1 MNSALL
7 ERYKEQ
13 LDKRDIRACDVT
25 AFSGKFG
32 SKNLKFHPTG
42 KTKSFHGLTC
52 IAWVDQ
58 ASESFRNLC
67 ALQNTMR
74 EALKKSDLDRFF
86 SFLVPE
92 SFHMTVCDI
101 EASPEPIRIRKIDTR
116 ITQVQEAFHQI
127 GIPGKVTGQIRRM
140 SLSSAITAL
149 VEFTGAEDLRKILDI
164 EKAIKQATHVN
175 VRDFLGHISL
185 AYLVQ
190 DPGSHIHTIKNIL
203 LECEKSYVP
212 EEVTFS
218 QVDLTYFPDMNEYIP
233 LVTLDLEKGTIS
245 APYVNNIQL
254 IKTVSLLLRATP
266 LFHPPEAL

>member
-7 ERYKEQ
+7 ERYKEK
-13 LDKRDIRACDVT
+13 LDKRDIRAFDVT
-25 AFSGKFG
+25 AFSGKLG

-42 KTKSFHGLTC
+42 ETKPFHGLTC

-67 ALQNTMR
+67 ILQNTIR
-74 EALKKSDLDRFF
+74 EEFKKFDLDRFF

-127 GIPGKVTGQIRRM
+127 NIQGKVTGQIRRM
-140 SLSSAITAL
+140 SLSSAVTAL
-149 VEFTGAEDLRKILDI
+149 VGFTEEENLRKVLDM

-175 VRDFLGHISL
+175 VRDFVGHISL
-185 AYLVQ
+185 AYLIQ
-190 DPGSHIHTIKNIL
+190 DPGSYIHTIKDIL

-233 LVTLDLEKGTIS
+233 LVTLDLGEGTVS
-245 APYVNNIQL
+245 APYANNIQL
-254 IKTVSLLLRATP
+254 IKTVSLLLVG
-266 LFHPPEAL
+266 